1 MKKVILSLALAIL
14 CLILLVYFIVFKSG
28 SFSLEIV
35 VVPYLI
41 VLFIFGLYMGVSRIL
56 SLRKKEPIDD
66 EMSKKIKMKAASYS
80 YYISLYMWMFMI
92 FFLKDRI
99 NLDKDELIGFGIV
112 CMSFIFI
119 VTWSILK
126 IKGIKSE

>member
-92 FFLKDRI
+92 FFFKDRI

>member
-14 CLILLVYFIVFKSG
+14 CLILLLYFIVFKSG
-28 SFSLEIV
+28 TYSLEIV

-41 VLFIFGLYMGVSRIL
+41 VVFVFGLYMGVSRLL
-56 SLRKKEPIDD
+56 SLRKSEPIDD

-92 FFLKDRI
+92 FFLKDKI

-126 IKGIKSE
+126 MKGIKSE